1 GQIVARSTG
10 GLGLELLQFLL
21 QLAVALDQRRQLVE
35 HVVAAALDQ
44 RCSFLEL
51 LLGAVEVRQRRCTGD
66 RLDTAHACSHTT
78 FAGDLEQTDVAGT
91 GNVGATAQLD
101 GEVPAHAQY
110 AYLVTVLLAEQRHGT
125 LGPGGFDIG
134 FLGLDSR
141 VLASLGVDDVF
152 QGADLVRL
160 DRLAVTEVETQT
172 LAVDQRPLRLHVLAE
187 QLTQSC
193 VQQVGGGVVQR
204 GGLAHG
210 RLCFGL
216 DAGAHGEA
224 ALGEHTVMQEGTA
237 SLGGVAHVETHAGA
251 FQVTAVTDLT
261 TGLGVER
268 GLIQHHYALFAF
280 GETVDRSAG
289 LEQGNNLA
297 AAAGAFIAEEAGI
310 GVDLDQAVVIH
321 AEGAGGTGAF
331 TLRFHLT
338 FEAFFVHRQLALT
351 GDVGSQVDRE
361 TVGVVQL
368 EHHVARNDA
377 AFQFGQVLLE
387 NLQAL
392 LQGLGEL
399 LFFGLQHALD
409 VCLLLFQLREGFA
422 HLGHQGGD
430 DQMEETA
437 LGAQLVAVAAG
448 ATNDA
453 AQHVAAAFVGRGYA
467 VG

>member
-1 GQIVARSTG
+1 
-10 GLGLELLQFLL
+10 
-21 QLAVALDQRRQLVE
+21 
-35 HVVAAALDQ
+35 
-44 RCSFLEL
+44 
-51 LLGAVEVRQRRCTGD
+51 
-66 RLDTAHACSHTT
+66 
-78 FAGDLEQTDVAGT
+78 
-91 GNVGATAQLD
+91 
-101 GEVPAHAQY
+101 
-110 AYLVTVLLAEQRHGT
+110 
-125 LGPGGFDIG
+125 
-134 FLGLDSR
+134 
-141 VLASLGVDDVF
+141 
-152 QGADLVRL
+152 
-160 DRLAVTEVETQT
+160 
-172 LAVDQRPLRLHVLAE
+172 
-187 QLTQSC
+187 
-193 VQQVGGGVVQR
+193 
-204 GGLAHG
+204 
-210 RLCFGL
+210 
-216 DAGAHGEA
+216 AGAHGEA

-289 LEQGNNLA
+289 LEQGNDLA

-392 LQGLGEL
+392 LPGLGEL

-467 VG
+467 VGDQEAAGADVVSHHLQRGLAFVGAANGLGRSRQQVLEQVDLVVRVDMLQHGADALQAHAGVHARRRKRVQYAVRGAVELHEHVVPDFDVTITV